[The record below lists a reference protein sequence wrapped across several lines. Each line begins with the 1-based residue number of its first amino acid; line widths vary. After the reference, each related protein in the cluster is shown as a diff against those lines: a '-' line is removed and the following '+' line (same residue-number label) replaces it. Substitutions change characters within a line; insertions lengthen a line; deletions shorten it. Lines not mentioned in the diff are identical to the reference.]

1 MPFYTIDTNGNRRWT
16 SLLGIC
22 AFGRRSV
29 RNRNRGLTLIELMVT
44 LVIIGITL
52 GVAVPSFQGMTI
64 RNRIATETNEF
75 LMAINYA
82 RSEALKVGGEVSIQ
96 LADPSDSNNEVGPGY
111 CVVDGNPA
119 GNCVPPVIRSFD
131 GVTGNMTMNAVNDW
145 TSIQFDSLGGL
156 ATGPWVDMDLCHP
169 DQPGRRVRINLIGR
183 SKSHKAGD
191 PTTEPAC

>member
-1 MPFYTIDTNGNRRWT
+1 MPFYTIDTIANCRCI
-16 SLLGIC
+16 SLRGIC
-22 AFGRRSV
+22 ACGRRSV

-52 GVAVPSFQGMTI
+52 GVAVPSFQNMTT
-64 RNRIATETNEF
+64 RNRIITETNEF
-75 LMAINYA
+75 LLAVNFA
-82 RSEALKVGGEVSIQ
+82 RSEALKVGGQVSIQ
-96 LADPSDSNNEVGPGY
+96 LTDPSNANNEVGPGY

-156 ATGPWVDMDLCHP
+156 SVGPFVEMDLCHP
-169 DQPGRRVRINLIGR
+169 EQPGRRVRINLIGR
-183 SKSHKAGD
+183 SKSYKAGD